1 MAVLAECP
9 VCHHKQSV
17 KNKVCSGKSGCGE
30 NLDRA
35 KRSKRVK
42 YWIQY
47 RMPGGKQRKEFV
59 SCSIEEARDAD
70 GKRRVQKREN
80 RIFEM
85 LPEANMT
92 FDELGEWYLNLNRVK
107 KLASY
112 KRVVWSIDKFNKVF
126 GPQLVSGIKP
136 VRLEE
141 FQDKCEEEGLAPATI
156 DLILITVG
164 TMVRKA
170 WDNDIVDGR
179 TVKAFRNVEKKLKT
193 GSNTRERTLTISE
206 YLRLKEVGSAHLK
219 ALLATAFNTGM
230 RQGEMLKLK
239 WSHIDWENGFI
250 RLPAEITKERK
261 AKSIPINHHVRKVL
275 KGLPR
280 AIHHDYVFTY
290 HGNPIKLKVRNA
302 FKGACKKAGILYGQ
316 KVESGVR
323 FHDIRTT
330 FKTNMLR
337 AGIDKVLRDSIVG
350 HSLQGMDAYY
360 LKPSDEDLKEA
371 IGKFTV
377 WIDAQIENVTHAVTQ
392 EAKSG

>member
-1 MAVLAECP
+1 M
-9 VCHHKQSV
+9 S
-17 KNKVCSGKSGCGE
+17 
-30 NLDRA
+30 
-35 KRSKRVK
+35 
-42 YWIQY
+42 
-47 RMPGGKQRKEFV
+47 GGKQRKEFV
-59 SCSIEEARDAD
+59 SCSIEEARNAD

-92 FDELGEWYLNLNRVK
+92 FDELGEWYLNINRVK

-179 TVKAFRNVEKKLKT
+179 TVKAFRKVEKKLKT
-193 GSNTRERTLTISE
+193 GSNARERTLTISE
-206 YLRLKEVGSAHLK
+206 YLRLKEVGSTHPK
-219 ALLATAFNTGM
+219 TLLATAFNTGM

-302 FKGACKKAGILYGQ
+302 FKGACKKAGIIYGQ

-337 AGIDKVLRDSIVG
+337 AGIDKVLRDNIVG
-350 HSLQGMDAYY
+350 HSLQGMDA
-360 LKPSDEDLKEA
+360 
-371 IGKFTV
+371 
-377 WIDAQIENVTHAVTQ
+377 
-392 EAKSG
+392 